1 MLWLSS
7 IIICSLVF
15 GGRGRFIDAFIIS
28 PKQQIQNVQSAA
40 SKNGDNDSEDIPTQT
55 SYGDGISMISDCKP
69 TRRQILGT
77 ALVGATTSLIV
88 KPKSAHATA
97 TIATKKEMISKT
109 LCDPSV
115 STWIKKYDSGGMP
128 RTVHILG
135 TAHISS
141 ASADLAGQI
150 VRDIKP
156 DVVFVE
162 LDAKRV
168 ARAIPG
174 SNSVNSSGA
183 ITSSKVSD
191 SVSSTSNERITST
204 PTPTDKANAPVTN
217 PFINSGSKVVGNSVK
232 NMYSKMES
240 DGFKAGDEFAQAVTE
255 GLASGSTIVLGD
267 RDVEITLQRLTRAL
281 TKTDIRKLLSADSEV
296 EKAMA
301 GLLPESMENK
311 LKQTS
316 EGGGDITT
324 ISKDEM
330 SSFVETMKAKDNV
343 KAIMNALRQTAP
355 GKSALVLFYQ
365 VNSSDHMKYR

>member
-7 IIICSLVF
+7 IIICALVF
-15 GGRGRFIDAFIIS
+15 GGRGRVTDAFIIIS
-28 PKQQIQNVQSAA
+28 PKQQIQNVQSA
-40 SKNGDNDSEDIPTQT
+40 KNVDNDIPTQT

-69 TRRQILGT
+69 TRRQVLGT
-77 ALVGATTSLIV
+77 ALVGATTSLV

-97 TIATKKEMISKT
+97 TIATKKEIISKT

-115 STWIKKYDSGGMP
+115 STWIKKYDSGDMP

-174 SNSVNSSGA
+174 SNNVGSSGA
-183 ITSSKVSD
+183 IASSKVSD
-191 SVSSTSNERITST
+191 SVSEGGESNDQRITST
-204 PTPTDKANAPVTN
+204 PTPTNDKANAPVN

-240 DGFKAGDEFAQAVTE
+240 DGFKAGDEFAQAVKE
-255 GLASGSTIVLGD
+255 GLAYGSTIVLGD

-311 LKQTS
+311 LKETS
-316 EGGGDITT
+316 KGGGDITA

-355 GKSALVLFYQ
+355 GKSALVLFYH

>member
-7 IIICSLVF
+7 IIIICALVF
-15 GGRGRFIDAFIIS
+15 GGRGRVTDAFIIS
-28 PKQQIQNVQSAA
+28 PKQQIHNVQSAA

-69 TRRQILGT
+69 TRRQVLGT
-77 ALVGATTSLIV
+77 ALVGATTSLV
-88 KPKSAHATA
+88 KPTSAHATA
-97 TIATKKEMISKT
+97 ATATKKEMISKT

-115 STWIKKYDSGGMP
+115 STWTKKYDSGDMP
-128 RTVHILG
+128 RTIHILG

-174 SNSVNSSGA
+174 SNNVGSSSA
-183 ITSSKVSD
+183 TITSSKVSD
-191 SVSSTSNERITST
+191 SVASTSNDQRITST
-204 PTPTDKANAPVTN
+204 PTPTNDKSNAPVTN

-240 DGFKAGDEFAQAVTE
+240 DGFKAGDEFAQAVNE
-255 GLASGSTIVLGD
+255 GLNNGST
-267 RDVEITLQRLTRAL
+267 
-281 TKTDIRKLLSADSEV
+281 
-296 EKAMA
+296 
-301 GLLPESMENK
+301 
-311 LKQTS
+311 
-316 EGGGDITT
+316 
-324 ISKDEM
+324 
-330 SSFVETMKAKDNV
+330 
-343 KAIMNALRQTAP
+343 
-355 GKSALVLFYQ
+355 
-365 VNSSDHMKYR
+365 